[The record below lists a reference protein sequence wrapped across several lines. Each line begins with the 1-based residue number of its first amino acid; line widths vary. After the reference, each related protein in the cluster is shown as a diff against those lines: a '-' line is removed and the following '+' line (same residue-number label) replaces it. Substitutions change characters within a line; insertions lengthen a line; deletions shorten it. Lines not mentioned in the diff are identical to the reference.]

1 MKFGSLIANIIT
13 AIIIGVPLLLML
25 FLMFGDYFT

>member
-1 MKFGSLIANIIT
+1 MKFGPLIANIIT
-13 AIIIGVPLLLML
+13 AIIIGVPLLLMF